1 MADLTA
7 TRYRF
12 TLFIAGQSPRSTRA
26 VENLEEL
33 GRERLKG
40 EFELE
45 VIDVVERP
53 AEAESQ
59 HIMATPTLIKHSPDP
74 VRRVTGDLSDRDAV
88 ALALGLPR

>member
-1 MADLTA
+1 MDGVAV
-7 TRYRF
+7 RYRF

-33 GRERLKG
+33 GRDRLNG
-40 EFELE
+40 EFELD
-45 VIDVVERP
+45 VIDVTARP
-53 AEAESQ
+53 EEAEAQ
-59 HIMATPTLIKHSPDP
+59 HILATPTLIKHSPDP